1 MNISGDRSDDC
12 VDHHQRYAREDSCD
26 VSDEEGIEVPEHD
39 DICEMSDREQSER
52 CQRASYSTAH
62 RDIRAR
68 QLVIGRLFDA
78 ATRYFD
84 KLVYRFSQAS
94 QWVTFCYVVLP
105 TQLIISCVMPL
116 R

>member
-52 CQRASYSTAH
+52 CQRQLQHRSPRYS
-62 RDIRAR
+62 
-68 QLVIGRLFDA
+68 
-78 ATRYFD
+78 
-84 KLVYRFSQAS
+84 SQAS
-94 QWVTFCYVVLP
+94 SQAVFSARL
-105 TQLIISCVMPL
+105 LAIL
-116 R
+116 